1 MYNNNNSISHSLYK
15 IFLVLSLTLIVG
27 LTVRAQEGMIT
38 PNFVDTDIRKV
49 IDTVSELTGKNFIL
63 DQTINFKVNMT
74 SAKAMTIDE
83 FYEAFLAVLQVNN
96 YVAVPSG
103 KVIKIIQENKMRQEP
118 VSTTYNRNTAND
130 SYVTRIFHLEHIT
143 SANLQ
148 QAIRPIVSN
157 NGQFV
162 PIGISKVLVIDR
174 AANVKRIAFILNE
187 VDKPTTDEPEMIRLE
202 NATASQIVQTLTSL
216 YQGRQGGQNQLGN
229 PVSFNADDRTNSVL
243 ISGDANMRTQIRSL
257 IANLDSPL
265 ADDNGP
271 QVIYLRFADAEAIA
285 KILNDQNAA
294 MTRGSASG
302 AGAGAISNMTSIIP
316 DPDNNAL
323 IISAGPK
330 QLQSLRSVIDKLDIR
345 RAQVQVEAIIVEVSA
360 DKTAQ
365 LGVTWA
371 FDGTVKDI
379 GAGLTNFPASGV
391 GVAQVGS
398 ALSSGTALDA
408 SSIPAGGTF
417 VFGRI
422 KNGANS
428 FAAVLSALAGDAS
441 TNILS
446 TPNITTLDNKEAEIK
461 VGQKVPFLSGSFT
474 NTGTSGG
481 SVNPFQTLNR
491 EDVGIT
497 LKVKPKI
504 NQGGSSVQLEIEGI
518 ISSIEASANATVG
531 LQTTNER
538 SITTNVIAENGEIIV
553 LGGLIDD
560 QLLETIQ
567 RVPLL
572 SRIPLLG
579 ELFKSRQTTKN
590 KRNLMIFL
598 RPTILKDS
606 VDAGQS
612 TADKYY
618 YIRDEQLKQHG
629 DRVSLM
635 PSEKRTLLPE
645 LEEFGDEL
653 DEKVMP

>member
-1 MYNNNNSISHSLYK
+1 MYNNNNSIRHSLYK

-294 MTRGSASG
+294 TTRGSGSGPG
-302 AGAGAISNMTSIIP
+302 AGPTSNMTSIIP

-330 QLQSLRSVIDKLDIR
+330 QLQALRSVIDKLDIR

>member
-1 MYNNNNSISHSLYK
+1 MFKTNSTFSTFFK
-15 IFLVLSLTLIVG
+15 TLIV
-27 LTVRAQEGMIT
+27 LSFTVIIATATKAQEGMIT

-49 IDTVSELTGKNFIL
+49 IDTVSELTDKNFII
-63 DQTINFKVNMT
+63 DQSINFKVNMT
-74 SAKAMTIDE
+74 SAKAMSIDD
-83 FYEAFLAVLQVNN
+83 FYEAFLAVLQVNG

-118 VSTTYNRNTAND
+118 VSTTYRKKTAND
-130 SYVTRIFHLEHIT
+130 SYVTRIFNLEHISTT
-143 SANLQ
+143 SLQ

-157 NGQFV
+157 NGHFV
-162 PIGISKVLVIDR
+162 PIGTSKVLVIDR
-174 AANVKRIAFILNE
+174 ASNVKRIDYILRE

-202 NATASQIVQTLTSL
+202 NATASEIVQTLTSL

-243 ISGDANMRTQIRSL
+243 ISGDANKRTQIRSL

-265 ADDNGP
+265 QDDTGP

-285 KILNDQNAA
+285 KILNDQDAA
-294 MTRGSASG
+294 TSRAGGGA
-302 AGAGAISNMTSIIP
+302 AGAGPAANNQASIIP
-316 DPDNNAL
+316 DIDNNAL
-323 IISAGPK
+323 IISAPPK
-330 QLQSLRSVIDKLDIR
+330 KLRSLRSVIDKLDIR
-345 RAQVQVEAIIVEVSA
+345 RAQVQVEAIIVEVGA
-360 DKTAQ
+360 NKTAQ

-371 FDGTVKDI
+371 FDGSANDI
-379 GAGLTNFPASGV
+379 GAGITNFPGSGA
-391 GVAQVGS
+391 GVAQIGA
-398 ALSSGTALDA
+398 ALSGGGDA
-408 SSIPAGGTF
+408 VAPGAIAGAIPEGGTF

-422 KNGANS
+422 TEGSNN

-474 NTGTSGG
+474 NTGTGGG

-518 ISSIEASANATVG
+518 ISSIEASASAGVG

-538 SITTNVIAENGEIIV
+538 SITTNVIVEDNETIV

-572 SRIPLLG
+572 SSIPLLG
-579 ELFKSRQTTKN
+579 EIFKSRQTTKN

-606 VDAGQS
+606 LDATVS
-612 TADKYY
+612 TQEKYY
-618 YIRDEQLKQHG
+618 YIREEQLKQK
-629 DRVSLM
+629 
-635 PSEKRTLLPE
+635 SEN
-645 LEEFGDEL
+645 
-653 DEKVMP
+653 